1 MHLTAITQVQN
12 LSSDFIAAKGVH
24 VVRVHKG
31 DPVPVS
37 VPLTVPGG
45 PGKISRFLGSLR
57 FQSCIL
63 KWLNVSF
70 LEIQSQFFSMPS
82 KITLLSTY

>member
-1 MHLTAITQVQN
+1 MCLPLIKSSQILDIGYGGLVHLTAITQVQN

-37 VPLTVPGG
+37 VPLTVPG
-45 PGKISRFLGSLR
+45 RY
-57 FQSCIL
+57 
-63 KWLNVSF
+63 W
-70 LEIQSQFFSMPS
+70 
-82 KITLLSTY
+82 

>member
-37 VPLTVPGG
+37 VPLTVPGR
-45 PGKISRFLGSLR
+45 S
-57 FQSCIL
+57 
-63 KWLNVSF
+63 W
-70 LEIQSQFFSMPS
+70 
-82 KITLLSTY
+82 